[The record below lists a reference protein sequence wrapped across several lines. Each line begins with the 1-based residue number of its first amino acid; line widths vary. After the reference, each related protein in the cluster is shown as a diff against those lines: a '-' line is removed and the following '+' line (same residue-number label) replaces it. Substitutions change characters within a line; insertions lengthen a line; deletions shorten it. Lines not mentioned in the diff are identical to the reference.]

1 MKKTNLLVAGAFV
14 GVFSLGALLAPIG
27 ESSANTVN
35 ASIKKMSVTQ
45 TQTATGTETP
55 KGETGP
61 YNCPMDGTSM
71 GSGAGMMGQH
81 FAGTMPAVIAEALGM
96 TVEELQTARQDG
108 KSLADIATDKGVQ
121 EKDLLAA
128 MIQSKKVEFE
138 KLVKDGTMTKDQM
151 DQMLKNMETMME
163 TAIQQKNFGMING
176 MGMMNGHGG
185 KMGMGF
191 GGRGNNN
198 QNDKGI

>member
-45 TQTATGTETP
+45 TATGTETP
-55 KGETGP
+55 KGETDS
-61 YNCPMDGTSM
+61 YNCPMDGASM
-71 GSGAGMMGQH
+71 GGGAGMMGQH

-108 KSLADIATDKGVQ
+108 KSLADIAADKGVQ
-121 EKDLLAA
+121 EKDLLAT

-151 DQMLKNMETMME
+151 DQMLKNMEAMME
-163 TAIQQKNFGMING
+163 TAIQQDTF
-176 MGMMNGHGG
+176 GMMNGKGMMNGNGG

-198 QNDKGI
+198 QNDQEI